1 MVEVIVILVVAFVF
15 GFVIYNMVKSKQ
27 STPKSTGSGTS
38 GGGGSSSGGTQNE
51 EIVGGNHELKQND
64 ELQKLE

>member
-1 MVEVIVILVVAFVF
+1 MAEIIVILILAAVF
-15 GFVIYNMVKSKQ
+15 GFVIYKMVTIKPSA
-27 STPKSTGSGTS
+27 PKPTGSGTS